1 MNWYQGNIAEAVA
14 LSKTRNAIF
23 VVYVEGELKKKE
35 KNEKKVAASR
45 NLKRTRH
52 LKH

>member
-23 VVYVEGELKKKE
+23 VVYVEGE
-35 KNEKKVAASR
+35 
-45 NLKRTRH
+45 
-52 LKH
+52 